1 MDEYQKVCETLVQV
15 SRLVVRGKLVDAVR
29 FLQRVA
35 FANRNSDGLVWI
47 ELNNLVKA
55 LSVNGENRSW
65 DSVARM
71 SENAFTACDFDMQS
85 DLLARDMPP
94 IKLDAN
100 PIFETDI
107 REMLEMVI
115 KERHLY
121 KDIIRAGLTISNK
134 LIFCGP
140 PGVGKTLA
148 AKWLSNQLNLPL
160 YTLNLAAVMSSFL
173 GKTGSNI
180 QRVFQFVSQQPC
192 ILLLD
197 EFDAIAKK
205 RGDDTDVGELKRLV
219 TVLLQ
224 AFDNFPTS
232 SMLIAATNHQMLLDP
247 AVWRRFDVSI
257 VFPMPEEKNAI
268 EAIKSYFDIDA
279 NVAEPYFKVLAMSM
293 AGESFSDIKRNIS
306 HIRKQSMVD
315 KKPIEECIVAWIV
328 ERCSTLKIAVRKRFS
343 ALLIDKGY
351 SQREVS
357 HWTGLSRD
365 TIRKTIKGGVL

>member
-1 MDEYQKVCETLVQV
+1 MDEYRNVCEVLVQM
-15 SRLVVRGKLVDAVR
+15 SRLVVGGKFVDAVR

-47 ELNNLVKA
+47 ELNNLAKT
-55 LSVNGENRSW
+55 LSANGENRSW
-65 DSVARM
+65 DSVART
-71 SENAFTACDFDMQS
+71 SENAFTTCDFDMRS
-85 DLLARDMPP
+85 DLLVRDMPP
-94 IKLDAN
+94 IKLDSN
-100 PIFETDI
+100 PIFEAAI

-115 KERHLY
+115 KERHLG
-121 KDIIRAGLTISNK
+121 KDIIRAGLAISNK

-148 AKWLSNQLNLPL
+148 AKWLSNQLHLPL

-224 AFDNFPTS
+224 AFDNFPNS
-232 SMLIAATNHQMLLDP
+232 SMVIAATNHQTLLDP

-257 VFPMPEEKNAI
+257 AFPMPGEENAI

-306 HIRKQSMVD
+306 YIRKQSMVD

-328 ERCSTLKIAVRKRFS
+328 GKCSTLNIAARKRIS
-343 ALLIDKGY
+343 TLLIGKGY

-357 HWTGLSRD
+357 NWTGLSRD
-365 TIRKTIKGGVL
+365 TIRKTIKGDVL